1 MSLGIK
7 TPPNSSIL
15 FESESERNTLLA
27 KIINWEGRKICSL
40 SCLHEILKV
49 VYDTHLLLRETL
61 KFGYINLEIIV
72 TGALTNRSS
81 SLQANYFKNGKEL
94 LLKLLR
100 LSIRVV
106 QSTTNFFGHLA
117 GFLVHPSIGKWVE
130 KQTNYLDRFKFL
142 NVPDNLD
149 NLFKK
154 RTFADYSGDSF
165 ANASQT
171 KKPPTARPSQ
181 PSQAAPPPIVFDK
194 DNPDF
199 YEPVFSNPLDYYR
212 VLGLPPSKRTP
223 AAIKKRWHELS
234 RKIHPDKNKNDAQ
247 AGEKFGMLTDAKDAL
262 LAGKKPPRMPTYVP
276 EPAAPQPVSDIE
288 IPSIELPE
296 VVFMLKAED
305 TLARILSSRET
316 SKFPL
321 DVIQQ
326 KCEQLS
332 EVVKKYQN
340 DPEKVTQAAL
350 KRLSLLEKAA
360 NAYLKLSKDFVLSG
374 SLQILA
380 KMDEASA
387 RALINKLQTLG
398 KEILPFILS
407 SSPEETSEQLNK
419 EPMKIIKSIL
429 GLRYFDKMNALYL
442 LLVRSG
448 YEKKKGYSSYLKI
461 EEYRKNI
468 APHFYAFYNMRKD
481 TINYLIPKFTL
492 TRKTEPLTSVQIN
505 AVKNY
510 KYMVNGLD
518 EIFFSLFPKNS

>member
-7 TPPNSSIL
+7 TPPISSIL
-15 FESESERNTLLA
+15 FESDTQRNTLLT
-27 KIINWEGRKICSL
+27 KIIDWEGRKICSL
-40 SCLHEILKV
+40 SCLNEILKV
-49 VYDTHLLLRETL
+49 VYDTHLLLCETL
-61 KFGYINLEIIV
+61 TFGYINLEIIV

-81 SLQANYFKNGKEL
+81 SLQADYFKKGKEL

-100 LSIRVV
+100 LTIRVV

-117 GFLVHPSIGKWVE
+117 GFLVHPSVGKWVE

-142 NVPDNLD
+142 SVPDHLD

-165 ANASQT
+165 ASAPHA
-171 KKPPTARPSQ
+171 KKPPMTKPGQ
-181 PSQAAPPPIVFDK
+181 PSQTAPPPIVFDK

-199 YEPVFSNPLDYYR
+199 YEPVFSNPEDYYR
-212 VLGLPPSKRTP
+212 VLGLPPDKRTP
-223 AAIKKRWHELS
+223 ASIKKRWHELS
-234 RKIHPDKNKNDAQ
+234 RKIHPDKNKDDAQ

-262 LAGKKPPRMPTYVP
+262 LAGKKPSRTPTYVP
-276 EPAAPQPVSDIE
+276 EPAAPKPVSDIE
-288 IPSIELPE
+288 IPSTELPE
-296 VVFMLKAED
+296 VIFVLKAED
-305 TLARILSSRET
+305 ALARILSSRET

-332 EVVKKYQN
+332 E
-340 DPEKVTQAAL
+340 AL
-350 KRLSLLEKAA
+350 KQFQNPPAKLTQKALETLNLLEKSA
-360 NAYLKLSKDFVLSG
+360 NAYLKLSKDFALSS

-380 KMDEASA
+380 KMDETAT
-387 RALINKLQTLG
+387 RALITKLQTLG

-407 SSPEETSEQLNK
+407 ASPGETPQ
-419 EPMKIIKSIL
+419 MRMIKSIL

-468 APHFYAFYNMRKD
+468 APHFYAFYNLRKD
-481 TINYLIPKFTL
+481 TINHLIPKFTL
-492 TRKTEPLTSVQIN
+492 TRKPEPLTSVQIN
-505 AVKNY
+505 AVQNY
-510 KYMVNGLD
+510 KYMVNRLD
-518 EIFFSLFPKNS
+518 EIFFSLFSKNA